1 MIADLYDF
9 DKTVFNGESGS
20 EFWLFCLKR
29 HPSIIRFLPKQAVGL
44 FGYYVFRKISKK
56 HSKELFYS
64 YLKAIDAE
72 KEAELFWQENAVKMN
87 EWFRPREHDVKTVVC
102 SASPVF
108 QIKPICDKLG
118 VDLLVATRM
127 NPSTGL
133 IKGKNCKNTEKVR
146 RLEEEA
152 ADYEFR
158 DVYTDNLISDGP
170 ILELAMRNKFH
181 IQNGKRSRI

>member
-44 FGYYVFRKISKK
+44 FGHYVFHKISKK

-72 KEAELFWQENAVKMN
+72 KEAELFWQEKAVKMN

-133 IKGKNCKNTEKVR
+133 IKGKNCKNREKVR

-152 ADYEFR
+152 DGYEFR

-170 ILELAMRNKFH
+170 ILELATRNKFH